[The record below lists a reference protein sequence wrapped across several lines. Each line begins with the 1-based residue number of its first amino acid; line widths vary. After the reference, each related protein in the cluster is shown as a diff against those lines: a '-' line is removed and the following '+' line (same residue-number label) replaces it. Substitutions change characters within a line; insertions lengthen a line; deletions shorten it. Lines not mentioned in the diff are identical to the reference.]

1 MGCLFSQILEIFC
14 SFKILDVHWNSI
26 AVGKSILRAV
36 ENYHC
41 FAHQKAVLGAA
52 KGEGIH
58 SAILGKCFDWEAKR
72 FCCVRDSGAVYM
84 KVAAMA
90 VHKVCQFPYF
100 FLGVGCTKLGRLG
113 DREDF
118 RLCVVLVSKACK
130 GWDNLFRRD
139 LAIWRL
145 QGFSG
150 VLQLLKDTVN
160 AINGMFGTIFRHFV
174 FRELKLYMTVGASDA
189 AETAQL
195 YGKTCAAVFPAMGLL
210 TSTCNVKEYDC
221 AVRPNFM
228 VAEKT
233 AVFRVV
239 LSFRPIFA
247 TTAVVV
253 LAFKL
258 LFKVVFKLLKNKSKE
273 PENKASQTQNANNI
287 KEDKNI

>member
-1 MGCLFSQILEIFC
+1 MTALT
-14 SFKILDVHWNSI
+14 V
-26 AVGKSILRAV
+26 
-36 ENYHC
+36 
-41 FAHQKAVLGAA
+41 
-52 KGEGIH
+52 
-58 SAILGKCFDWEAKR
+58 ILGIIAFFVLSFSIR
-72 FCCVRDSGAVYM
+72 FTVYM
-84 KVAAMA
+84 TYDEE
-90 VHKVCQFPYF
+90 F
-100 FLGVGCTKLGRLG
+100 KLDISWLFVKLHILPKKEKPEKEKKPKKEKEPEEENKEEQPEEETPK
-113 DREDF
+113 DKKDNII
-118 RLCVVLVSKACK
+118 VSFYK
-130 GWDNLFRRD
+130 N
-139 LAIWRL
+139 

-174 FRELKLYMTVGASDA
+174 FRELKVYMTVGASDA

-195 YGKTCAAVFPAMGLL
+195 YGKTCAAVFPAMGLI

-233 AVFRVV
+233 AIFRVV

-258 LFKVVFKLLKNKSKE
+258 LFKVVFKLLKNKPKE
-273 PENKASQTQNANNI
+273 PANKVSEIQNTNNI

>member
-1 MGCLFSQILEIFC
+1 MTALAI
-14 SFKILDVHWNSI
+14 
-26 AVGKSILRAV
+26 
-36 ENYHC
+36 
-41 FAHQKAVLGAA
+41 
-52 KGEGIH
+52 
-58 SAILGKCFDWEAKR
+58 ILGIIAFFVLILSIR
-72 FCCVRDSGAVYM
+72 FTVYM
-84 KVAAMA
+84 TYDEEFMLDISWL
-90 VHKVCQFPYF
+90 FI
-100 FLGVGCTKLGRLG
+100 KLHILPKKEKEEKPKKEKEPKKENEEEPSEEKPEKEKK
-113 DREDF
+113 DNI
-118 RLCVVLVSKACK
+118 LVSFYK
-130 GWDNLFRRD
+130 N
-139 LAIWRL
+139 

-174 FRELKLYMTVGASDA
+174 FRELKLYMTVGSADA

-195 YGKTCAAVFPAMGLL
+195 YGKTCAAVFPAMGLI

-258 LFKVVFKLLKNKSKE
+258 LFKVVFKLLKNKPKE
-273 PENKASQTQNANNI
+273 PVNKASETQNANNI

>member
-1 MGCLFSQILEIFC
+1 MTALAI
-14 SFKILDVHWNSI
+14 
-26 AVGKSILRAV
+26 
-36 ENYHC
+36 
-41 FAHQKAVLGAA
+41 
-52 KGEGIH
+52 
-58 SAILGKCFDWEAKR
+58 ILGIIAFFVLIFSIR
-72 FCCVRDSGAVYM
+72 FTVYM
-84 KVAAMA
+84 TYDEE
-90 VHKVCQFPYF
+90 F
-100 FLGVGCTKLGRLG
+100 KLDISWLFIKLHILPKKEKPEKEKKPKKEKEPKEENTEQPPEEEKPKEKK
-113 DREDF
+113 DNII
-118 RLCVVLVSKACK
+118 VSFYK
-130 GWDNLFRRD
+130 N
-139 LAIWRL
+139 

-195 YGKTCAAVFPAMGLL
+195 YGKTCAAVFPAMGLI

-233 AVFRVV
+233 AIFRVV

-258 LFKVVFKLLKNKSKE
+258 LFKVVLKLLKNKPKE
-273 PENKASQTQNANNI
+273 PIKKATETQNVNNI

>member
-1 MGCLFSQILEIFC
+1 MTALAI
-14 SFKILDVHWNSI
+14 
-26 AVGKSILRAV
+26 
-36 ENYHC
+36 
-41 FAHQKAVLGAA
+41 
-52 KGEGIH
+52 
-58 SAILGKCFDWEAKR
+58 ILGIIAFFVLIFSIR
-72 FCCVRDSGAVYM
+72 FTVYM
-84 KVAAMA
+84 TYDEE
-90 VHKVCQFPYF
+90 F
-100 FLGVGCTKLGRLG
+100 KLDISWLFIKLHILPKKEKTEKEKKPKKEKEPKEENTEQPPEEEKPKEKK
-113 DREDF
+113 DNII
-118 RLCVVLVSKACK
+118 VSFYK
-130 GWDNLFRRD
+130 N
-139 LAIWRL
+139 

-195 YGKTCAAVFPAMGLL
+195 YGKTCAAVFPAMGLI

-233 AVFRVV
+233 AIFRVV

-258 LFKVVFKLLKNKSKE
+258 LFKVVLKLLKNKPKE
-273 PENKASQTQNANNI
+273 PIKKATETQNVNNI

>member
-1 MGCLFSQILEIFC
+1 MTALAI
-14 SFKILDVHWNSI
+14 
-26 AVGKSILRAV
+26 
-36 ENYHC
+36 
-41 FAHQKAVLGAA
+41 
-52 KGEGIH
+52 
-58 SAILGKCFDWEAKR
+58 ILGIIAFFVLILSIR
-72 FCCVRDSGAVYM
+72 FTVYM
-84 KVAAMA
+84 TYDEEFMLDISWL
-90 VHKVCQFPYF
+90 FI
-100 FLGVGCTKLGRLG
+100 KLHILPKK
-113 DREDF
+113 EKEEKPKKEKEPKKENEEEP
-118 RLCVVLVSKACK
+118 SEEKPEK
-130 GWDNLFRRD
+130 EKKDNILISFYKN
-139 LAIWRL
+139 

-174 FRELKLYMTVGASDA
+174 FRELKLYMTVGSADA

-195 YGKTCAAVFPAMGLL
+195 YGKTCAAVFPAMGLI

-258 LFKVVFKLLKNKSKE
+258 LFKVVFKLLKNKPKE
-273 PENKASQTQNANNI
+273 PVNKASETQNANNI

>member
-1 MGCLFSQILEIFC
+1 MTALAI
-14 SFKILDVHWNSI
+14 
-26 AVGKSILRAV
+26 
-36 ENYHC
+36 
-41 FAHQKAVLGAA
+41 
-52 KGEGIH
+52 
-58 SAILGKCFDWEAKR
+58 ILGIIAFFVLILSIR
-72 FCCVRDSGAVYM
+72 FTVYM
-84 KVAAMA
+84 TYDEEFMLDISWL
-90 VHKVCQFPYF
+90 FI
-100 FLGVGCTKLGRLG
+100 KLHILPKKEKEEMPKKEKEPKKENKEEPSEEKPEKEKK
-113 DREDF
+113 DNI
-118 RLCVVLVSKACK
+118 LVSFYK
-130 GWDNLFRRD
+130 N
-139 LAIWRL
+139 

-174 FRELKLYMTVGASDA
+174 FRELKLYMTVGSADA

-195 YGKTCAAVFPAMGLL
+195 YGKTCAAVFPAMGLI

-258 LFKVVFKLLKNKSKE
+258 LFKVVFKLLKNKPKE
-273 PENKASQTQNANNI
+273 PVNKASETQNANNI

>member
-1 MGCLFSQILEIFC
+1 MTALAI
-14 SFKILDVHWNSI
+14 
-26 AVGKSILRAV
+26 
-36 ENYHC
+36 
-41 FAHQKAVLGAA
+41 
-52 KGEGIH
+52 
-58 SAILGKCFDWEAKR
+58 ILGIIAFFVLILSIR
-72 FCCVRDSGAVYM
+72 FTVYM
-84 KVAAMA
+84 TYDEEFMLDISWL
-90 VHKVCQFPYF
+90 FI
-100 FLGVGCTKLGRLG
+100 KLHILPKKEKEEKPKKEKEPKKENEEEPSEEKPEKEKK
-113 DREDF
+113 DNI
-118 RLCVVLVSKACK
+118 LVSFYK
-130 GWDNLFRRD
+130 N
-139 LAIWRL
+139 

-174 FRELKLYMTVGASDA
+174 FRELKLYMTVGSADA

-195 YGKTCAAVFPAMGLL
+195 YGKTCAAVFPAMGLI

-258 LFKVVFKLLKNKSKE
+258 LFKVVFKLLKNKPKE
-273 PENKASQTQNANNI
+273 PVNKASETQNANNV

>member
-1 MGCLFSQILEIFC
+1 MTALAI
-14 SFKILDVHWNSI
+14 
-26 AVGKSILRAV
+26 
-36 ENYHC
+36 
-41 FAHQKAVLGAA
+41 
-52 KGEGIH
+52 
-58 SAILGKCFDWEAKR
+58 ILGIIAFFVLIFSIR
-72 FCCVRDSGAVYM
+72 FTVYM
-84 KVAAMA
+84 TYDEEFKLDISWLFIKL
-90 VHKVCQFPYF
+90 HILPQKEKPEKEKKPKKEKE
-100 FLGVGCTKLGRLG
+100 TKEENTEQPPEEEKPKEKK
-113 DREDF
+113 DNI
-118 RLCVVLVSKACK
+118 LVSFYK
-130 GWDNLFRRD
+130 N
-139 LAIWRL
+139 

-174 FRELKLYMTVGASDA
+174 FRELKLYMTVGTSDA

-195 YGKTCAAVFPAMGLL
+195 YGKTCAAVFPAMGLI

-233 AVFRVV
+233 AIFRVV

-258 LFKVVFKLLKNKSKE
+258 LFKVVLKLLKNKPKE
-273 PENKASQTQNANNI
+273 PVKKATETQNVNNI